1 MPNRLTA
8 GKSARTA
15 IRAAYASTMSLIFAT
30 QLTVIV
36 TAILGIGAIV
46 TAVFAILAFR
56 KQSQEVSVLQQ
67 QVRDQMEANAREAD
81 RLRRA
86 QASMVFITLEASA
99 EDILR
104 ANVTNSSQQPIYE
117 TEVWWRDPQPNVTS
131 TGLSTMMPGQAIS
144 TPGKFDPR
152 PPDSDGCQG
161 IVSFRDGSGTYWVR
175 NAVGDLKERPPG
187 TWTVDCTN
195 LDEFIDAMFGQ

>member
-1 MPNRLTA
+1 
-8 GKSARTA
+8 
-15 IRAAYASTMSLIFAT
+15 MSLIAAT
-30 QLTVIV
+30 QLTAVF
-36 TAILGIGAIV
+36 TALLGVGAIV
-46 TAVFAILAFR
+46 TGAFAILAFR

-67 QVRDQMEANAREAD
+67 QVRDQQEVNAREAD

-86 QASMVFITLEASA
+86 QASMVFMTLQANP

-117 TEVWWRDPQPNVTS
+117 TEVWWCDSQPYVMR

-152 PPDSDGCQG
+152 PPNSDGCQG
-161 IVSFRDGSGTYWVR
+161 VVSFRDGAGTYWVR
-175 NAVGDLKERPPG
+175 NAVGYLKERPPG
-187 TWTVDCTN
+187 TWRIDYTK
-195 LDEFIDAMFGQ
+195 LDEFIDAMFGAAEPVPDVG

>member
-1 MPNRLTA
+1 
-8 GKSARTA
+8 
-15 IRAAYASTMSLIFAT
+15 MSLIFAT
-30 QLTVIV
+30 QLTAIV
-36 TAILGIGAIV
+36 TAILGIGAII

-86 QASMVFITLEASA
+86 QASMVFITLEASP

-104 ANVTNSSQQPIYE
+104 ANVTNSSPQPIYE
-117 TEVWWRDPQPNVTS
+117 TEVWWRDPQPNVMS
-131 TGLSTMMPGQAIS
+131 TWLSTMMPGQAIS

-161 IVSFRDGSGTYWVR
+161 VVSFRDGAGTYWVR
-175 NAVGDLKERPPG
+175 DAVGHLKERPPG
-187 TWTVDCTN
+187 TWTVDYTK
-195 LDEFIDAMFGQ
+195 LDEFIAAMFGQQ